1 MIPMVNLLEFQP
13 IKHFIERIGENVEQ
27 YFGKDDACIVYL
39 RPDGVF
45 YGQGLYQ
52 WLSKKKKNLAI
63 TTMEDDGSDL
73 DESKVK
79 GRKVLIV
86 DNDVVT
92 GKGYKRAMGALRVRK
107 KELAIKD
114 IKFATFSDR
123 VGVADFSV
131 GKYSAE
137 AIWHLEELDAI
148 DLKIIEYLSQ
158 NGRESFAKI
167 AQKLRL
173 SSVAVKNRVDKL
185 LKEKIIRIRAE
196 LQIDQFYTMAA
207 QINVEADV
215 KTVEQLIEKLERYPE
230 VYQLA
235 KLAGHYNLCI
245 GVLAHNLEN
254 IEAFVD
260 DEIRVIPGVKQ
271 IIISTGG
278 IPTLPKTILP
288 QF

>member
-1 MIPMVNLLEFQP
+1 MAANLLEFQP
-13 IKHFIERIGENVEQ
+13 IKQFIESIGKDVAQ

-52 WLSKKKKNLAI
+52 WLSKKKKNLTL

-73 DESKVK
+73 DESKVR

-92 GKGYKRAMGALRVRK
+92 GKGYKRSMDALRIRK
-107 KELAIKD
+107 KQLGIKD

-123 VGVADFSV
+123 VGLADFFV
-131 GKYSAE
+131 GKYSPE
-137 AIWHLEELDAI
+137 AIWHLGELDAV
-148 DLKIIEYLSQ
+148 DLKIIQYLSQ
-158 NGRESFAKI
+158 NGRESFAEI
-167 AQKLRL
+167 AKKLRL
-173 SSVAVKNRVDKL
+173 SSVAAKNRVGKL
-185 LKEKIIRIRAE
+185 LKEKIIRIQAR
-196 LQIDQFYTMAA
+196 LQIDQFFTIAA
-207 QINVEADV
+207 HITLEADA
-215 KTVEQLIEKLERYPE
+215 KTVEQLIEKLEKRQE

-235 KLAGHYNLCI
+235 KTIGRANLVI

-254 IEAFVD
+254 IETFVD
-260 DEIRVIPGVKQ
+260 HEIRVMPGVKQ
-271 IIISTGG
+271 IMVSTGE
-278 IPTLPKTILP
+278 IPILPKTIPP

>member
-1 MIPMVNLLEFQP
+1 MEFEPVKQ
-13 IKHFIERIGENVEQ
+13 FIEVVGKDVGK
-27 YFGKDDACIVYL
+27 YFGKDDACIIYL

-52 WLSKKKKNLAI
+52 WLSEEKKNLLI
-63 TTMEDDGSDL
+63 TSMADDGSDL

-79 GRKVLIV
+79 GRKVLVV
-86 DNDVVT
+86 DKDVVT
-92 GKGYKRAMGALRVRK
+92 GKGYKRAMDALRIRRK
-107 KELAIKD
+107 EIGIKD

-123 VGVADFSV
+123 VGLADFFV
-131 GKYSAE
+131 GKYSPE
-137 AIWHLEELDAI
+137 AIWHLEELDAV
-148 DLKIIEYLSQ
+148 DLKIIQYLSQ
-158 NGRESFAKI
+158 NGREPFAKI

-185 LKEKIIRIRAE
+185 LEEKIIRIQAG

-215 KTVEQLIEKLERYPE
+215 KTIEQLIEKLEKHQE

-235 KLAGHYNLCI
+235 RVVGRYNFVV

-254 IEAFVD
+254 IEEFVEN
-260 DEIRVIPGVKQ
+260 EIRVMPGVKQ
-271 IIISTGG
+271 IIVSTGE
-278 IPTLPKTILP
+278 IPIVPKTIFP

>member
-1 MIPMVNLLEFQP
+1 MEFEPVKQ
-13 IKHFIERIGENVEQ
+13 FIEVVGKDVGK
-27 YFGKDDACIVYL
+27 YFGKDDACIIYL

-52 WLSKKKKNLAI
+52 WLSEEKKNLLI
-63 TTMEDDGSDL
+63 TSMADDGSDL

-79 GRKVLIV
+79 GRKVLVV

-92 GKGYKRAMGALRVRK
+92 GKGYKRAMDALRIRRK
-107 KELAIKD
+107 EIGIKD

-123 VGVADFSV
+123 VGLADFFV
-131 GKYSAE
+131 GKYSPE
-137 AIWHLEELDAI
+137 AIWHLEELDAV
-148 DLKIIEYLSQ
+148 DLKIIQYLSQ
-158 NGRESFAKI
+158 NGREPFAKI

-185 LKEKIIRIRAE
+185 LEEKIIRIQAG

-215 KTVEQLIEKLERYPE
+215 KTIEQLIEKLEKYPE

-235 KLAGHYNLCI
+235 KVAGHYNLCI

-260 DEIRVIPGVKQ
+260 DEIRMIPGVKQ